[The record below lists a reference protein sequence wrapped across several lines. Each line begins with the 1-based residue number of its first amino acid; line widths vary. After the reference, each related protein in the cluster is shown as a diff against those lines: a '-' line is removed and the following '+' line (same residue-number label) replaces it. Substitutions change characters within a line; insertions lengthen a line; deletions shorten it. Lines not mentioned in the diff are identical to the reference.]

1 MAIGMQILQYK
12 CGSCRPL
19 IRCLFY
25 SPSFIRYPSS
35 RAYITARIT
44 AAGSKLPEAE
54 RHNITDMMVSL
65 ATAEHHG
72 MDCELEARLEAMCLN
87 ETEKKQPVG
96 QVGGWGR
103 MLPELDVNC
112 LYMAALSV

>member
-1 MAIGMQILQYK
+1 MRVVPVGIGLSID
-12 CGSCRPL
+12 PL
-19 IRCLFY
+19 
-25 SPSFIRYPSS
+25 SFSLPFIIRYPSS